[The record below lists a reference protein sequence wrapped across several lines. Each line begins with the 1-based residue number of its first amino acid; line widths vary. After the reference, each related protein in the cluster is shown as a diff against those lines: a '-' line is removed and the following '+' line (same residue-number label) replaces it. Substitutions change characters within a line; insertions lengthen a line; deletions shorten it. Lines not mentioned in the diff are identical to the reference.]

1 MAQFEID
8 IDSCLKNRKVFI
20 VTNASKTLKKF
31 VMASFLGELQWEA
44 KEKLGLNMKS
54 KILLSLEK
62 DGTPV
67 DNEELFKKMEATTEL
82 IAKEVSIQND
92 NHKNI
97 PKPEIQTFKNV
108 QIKQLVKKTNFG
120 LKIIGCGKSGN
131 VFISE
136 IGSNGSAFYDSS
148 RKLEVGQ
155 QIRQING
162 ESLIGKDYSEIVEI
176 IRRTKDTHIVDLFV
190 TDLYPKSRRNS
201 IFFGM

>member
-1 MAQFEID
+1 MGSKGKIGLEYEI
-8 IDSCLKNRKVFI
+8 KV
-20 VTNASKTLKKF
+20 
-31 VMASFLGELQWEA
+31 
-44 KEKLGLNMKS
+44 
-54 KILLSLEK
+54 LLSLEK
-62 DGTPV
+62 DGTLV
-67 DNEELFKKMEATTEL
+67 DNEELFKKMEAATEL
-82 IAKEVSIQND
+82 VAKEVSIHSD

-136 IGSNGSAFYDSS
+136 IGTNGSAFYDSS

-176 IRRTKDTHIVDLFV
+176 IRRTKDTQMVDLFV
-190 TDLYPKSRRNS
+190 TDLYPKSRKNS

>member
-8 IDSCLKNRKVFI
+8 IDLCLKNRKVFI
-20 VTNASKTLKKF
+20 VTNTSKTLKKF

-54 KILLSLEK
+54 KILLCLEK
-62 DGTPV
+62 DGTCI
-67 DNEELFKKMEATTEL
+67 DDEELFQKMENTTEF
-82 IAKEVSIQND
+82 IAKEISIQNE